1 MNLIV
6 TGGAGFVGNHLVK
19 YLVKKGHNVT
29 VIDNLHKGKKEN
41 LGDVF
46 DKIEFFEIDI
56 RDYDVLRNCL
66 KNVDGVFHEAA
77 LTAVPESFLM
87 PQEYC
92 DVNVRGTE
100 NILKLAK
107 EIGFKIVYAS
117 SSSVYGDTAKIPIK
131 EDFGRKPINPY
142 GQTKL
147 EAEFLAE
154 KYSKIGVKVMGLRY
168 FNIFGVGQT
177 GSYAGVITKFMKNL
191 DEKKPLIING
201 DGTQVRDFIYVED
214 VARANLVAMES
225 KIDSGFFNIGT
236 GIATSI
242 KELAQIMI
250 ELSSSPVDLIFSEPL
265 KGDIKKSQADTSL
278 TKKML
283 GWKFTTELKS
293 GLQKIM
299 SK

>member
-6 TGGAGFVGNHLVK
+6 TGGAGFVGSHLVK
-19 YLVKKGHNVT
+19 YLVKKGHDVT

-41 LGDVF
+41 LEDVF
-46 DKIEFFEIDI
+46 NKIEFFEIDI
-56 RDYDVLRNCL
+56 SDYNVL
-66 KNVDGVFHEAA
+66 KNYLKNADGVFHEAA

-92 DVNVRGTE
+92 DVNVHGTE

-107 EIGFKIVYAS
+107 EIGFKLVYAS
-117 SSSVYGDTAKIPIK
+117 SSSVYGDTTKIPIK

-154 KYSKIGVKVMGLRY
+154 KYSKSGVKVIGLRY

-177 GSYAGVITKFMKNL
+177 GSYAGVITKFMKNIG
-191 DEKKPLIING
+191 EKKPLIING
-201 DGTQVRDFIYVED
+201 DGTQVRDFVYVED
-214 VARANLVAMES
+214 VSKANLVAMES
-225 KIDSGFFNIGT
+225 KVDSGFFNIGT
-236 GIATSI
+236 GIVTSI
-242 KELAQIMI
+242 KRLAQIMI

-265 KGDIKKSQADTSL
+265 KGDIKKSLADTGL
-278 TKKML
+278 TEKML